1 MLSSMGATEDNA
13 WRSLI
18 ARQKS
23 ASLAGRPADTL
34 S

>member
-1 MLSSMGATEDNA
+1 MLSRLGATEDNG

-18 ARQKS
+18 ARQKP
-23 ASLAGRPADTL
+23 ANLAGRPADTL